1 MTSSVDDAKFLDGKH
16 ALVVTGALKLQGFG
30 NASVVTYDGS
40 QWKPFLLTS
49 RADGEPGAVSSFFS
63 EYPPTFSPEGKK
75 MKRAYVILISLAIAL
90 LLTFLLV
97 VAGVAASYLRRRSE
111 GYVPAPTMGAT
122 EKSVVMQ
129 DRLPPQDLFHH
140 GVGPDARHDR
150 APMI

>member
-1 MTSSVDDAKFLDGKH
+1 MSSVDKPKYLDGKH

-30 NASVVTYDGS
+30 NASVVTYDGT

-63 EYPPTFSPEGKK
+63 EFPPTFSPDAKK
-75 MKRAYVILISLAIAL
+75 MKRGYVILISLAIAL
-90 LLTFLLV
+90 LLTFLIV
-97 VAGVAASYLRRRSE
+97 VAGVAASYFRRRSE